1 MSSKD
6 LADKVADALGDVS
19 PAHKKDFEEN
29 FKGKKGTIEEL
40 NRHFRVELSALPVD
54 TIDARECLISGISEK
69 TWLSYFS
76 NHVVRP
82 ITKHKVLS

>member
-1 MSSKD
+1 MSNKD
-6 LADKVADALGDVS
+6 LVSKVADALGDVS
-19 PAHKKDFEEN
+19 PAHKKDFEES

-40 NRHFRVELSALPVD
+40 NKHFRVELSTLPVD
-54 TIDARECLISGISEK
+54 TIDARECLISDISEK
-69 TWLSYFS
+69 TWLNYFS